1 MGMGKKAKWEW
12 GKKLNGNGDENGI
25 HTSDSTHYISFLKI
39 KNLQIFS
46 HSSSFCFSTV
56 TVATV
61 TVQLPNHK
69 IDIVVHWMATL
80 PSRKMFISSSSI
92 KPTQDPIQLATD
104 ELESKLRNGEAFSAI
119 FFHLL
124 ATPARN
130 PSSQASEAKLNH
142 RRDLQEVQLARTSSS
157 RVCRNP
163 PPGHL
168 LAPTLFPSCRI
179 SCNLLKFL

>member
-1 MGMGKKAKWEW
+1 
-12 GKKLNGNGDENGI
+12 
-25 HTSDSTHYISFLKI
+25 
-39 KNLQIFS
+39 
-46 HSSSFCFSTV
+46 
-56 TVATV
+56 
-61 TVQLPNHK
+61 
-69 IDIVVHWMATL
+69 MATL

-168 LAPTLFPSCRI
+168 LAPTLFPSCGKFGFSQI
-179 SCNLLKFL
+179 TGESLPKLKQESRESFNHIYLQEG